1 MGTSA
6 GKRRREQEKL
16 EKARAKAGRRAA
28 RQAVDPAAGE
38 PLSQLSESQLI
49 EELGALHRSLE
60 AGEISPETFEERR
73 DHLHAQFEQ
82 LYR

>member
-28 RQAVDPAAGE
+28 RQAGDPAAGE

-49 EELGALHRSLE
+49 EELGALHRGLE
-60 AGEISPETFEERR
+60 AGEISPEAFEERR